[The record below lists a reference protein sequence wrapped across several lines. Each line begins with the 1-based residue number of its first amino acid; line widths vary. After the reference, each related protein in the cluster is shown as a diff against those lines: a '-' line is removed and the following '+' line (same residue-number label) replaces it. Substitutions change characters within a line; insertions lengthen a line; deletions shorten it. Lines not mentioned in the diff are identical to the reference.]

1 MYISIHAAA
10 FIWIFAIFGFAVFL
24 WNILNTF
31 FWLRQSR
38 KGKYSII
45 ISVKDQEETVEG
57 IIRSLVLQ
65 SGLEGNEVPF
75 LNVVVVDAGIFRSEP
90 FTGLSESKGSRHKK
104 KPTCIRSAVSIFQL
118 KTFLI
123 DSFKSRW

>member
-75 LNVVVVDAGIFRSEP
+75 LNVVVVDAGSTDETPKILEKLAREYTFVKVIHHRDLNESIKNV
-90 FTGLSESKGSRHKK
+90 LS
-104 KPTCIRSAVSIFQL
+104 
-118 KTFLI
+118 
-123 DSFKSRW
+123 